1 METLILKLDNLTLRN
16 IFVHDFKSFSKY
28 NENSEDIIIFSCESK
43 YEEELL
49 NILDKKEIKYNISG
63 FETREFRGIV
73 KEILV
78 ETLDESTLIVRLS
91 GVDESVKLK
100 LNKKLVRLYQDTT
113 LPVKK
118 VIEDILKDYGMD
130 YHISKNIDME
140 IGRVYYQYNEDDWAF
155 LVRILSDINER
166 IFINKDGIII
176 IGEEKLSEEEEVA

>member
-1 METLILKLDNLTLRN
+1 METLTLKLDNLTLQN

-28 NENSEDIIIFSCESK
+28 NEHSEDIIIFSCKKK

-49 NILDKKEIKYNISG
+49 NILDKKEIKYDITG
-63 FETREFRGIV
+63 LETREFKGLV

-78 ETLDESTLIVRLS
+78 EDLDESTLIVRLN
-91 GVDESVKLK
+91 GIDESIKLK
-100 LNKKLVRLYQDTT
+100 LNKNLVRLYQDTT
-113 LPVKK
+113 LPVRK
-118 VIEDILKDYGMD
+118 VIEDVLRDYKIE

-155 LVRILSDINER
+155 LVRILSDFDER
-166 IFINKDGIII
+166 IFINKEGIII